1 MLGTVLETNIRSL
14 NLQFLKIKSIPNLFW
29 SSPEPLTL
37 KPPFISVVMLAIGL
51 LLFGLGEA
59 LLVASGAGVSPWTV
73 FAQGFSKVTNW
84 SIGFSTFTISLCV
97 MFLWIPLRQKP
108 GVGTLLN
115 IIIISLVLDLSAP
128 YLPVFDTL
136 GLQIAEAALGV
147 IVTGVG
153 GGIYLIANLGP
164 GPRDGLMTG
173 FQRKTGLPLATVRS
187 VIEISVVIFG
197 WYLGGVVGL
206 GTLMFAFGIGPCVA
220 TSMSFLKFLFPDRS
234 KHRSLQ

>member
-1 MLGTVLETNIRSL
+1 MLEKVLKVNISSL

-29 SSPEPLTL
+29 SSPKPLTL

-73 FAQGFSKVTNW
+73 FAQGFSKVTHW
-84 SIGFSTFTISLCV
+84 SIGFSTFTISSFVLL
-97 MFLWIPLRQKP
+97 LWIPLRQKP

-115 IIIISLVLDLSAP
+115 IIIISLVLDLSVP
-128 YLPVFDTL
+128 YLPVFETL
-136 GLQIAEAALGV
+136 ALQIAEAALGV
-147 IVTGVG
+147 IITGVG

-173 FQRKTGLPLATVRS
+173 LQRKTGLPLATVRS
-187 VIEISVVIFG
+187 IIEISVVIFG
-197 WYLGGVVGL
+197 WSLGGVVGL

-220 TSMSFLKFLFPDRS
+220 TSMSFLKFFFPDRS
-234 KHRSLQ
+234 DHRPIQ

>member
-1 MLGTVLETNIRSL
+1 M
-14 NLQFLKIKSIPNLFW
+14 LQFLKIKSVPNLFW
-29 SSPEPLTL
+29 SSPNPLIL
-37 KPPFISVVMLAIGL
+37 KPPLMSVFMLAIGL

-73 FAQGFSKVTNW
+73 FAQGFSKVTDW
-84 SIGFSTFTISLCV
+84 SIGFSTFTISFFVLL
-97 MFLWIPLRQKP
+97 LWIPLRQKP
-108 GVGTLLN
+108 GVGTILN
-115 IIIISLVLDLSAP
+115 IIIISFVLDLSAP
-128 YLPVFDTL
+128 YLPVFDNPVL
-136 GLQIAEAALGV
+136 KIAEAALGV